1 MTSNAA
7 YISRVFLVCLLGW
20 QSAGIVSAQ
29 SYPPA
34 KSTSATRQRSIRARS
49 GDTLSRIAKRFG
61 LEVSDLERLN
71 GFPVNARL
79 KNGERILLPALTDD
93 SDLENKPDGQVVG
106 NRITLADGYSFEA
119 DEVWKQGD
127 ELWYR
132 KGSISRR
139 LESPVRKVTPLVKAP
154 APKPEA
160 EAVPTKAPADTAPVA
175 IWIYLN
181 GGARVRV
188 DEVSETTDGAWY
200 RRGNLSMFLDRERI
214 ARIEREQ
221 PGSGGGNSWRQ
232 GGWSSGNDRID
243 HLIKMNAARFGVDP
257 YLVFCVIEQE
267 SQFKYFARSP
277 KGAQGLMQLMP
288 GTARRLGV
296 RRPYDPGENIMGGT
310 RYLKELLTMFGGRV
324 DLVLAS
330 YNAGEGAVMKY
341 GRNVPPYR
349 ETREYV
355 KKIGKRYGID
365 GRKPQDDNDVPIPQR

>member
-1 MTSNAA
+1 LLVWQPVEA
-7 YISRVFLVCLLGW
+7 VF
-20 QSAGIVSAQ
+20 AQ
-29 SYPPA
+29 TDPPV
-34 KSTSATRQRSIRARS
+34 RYEV
-49 GDTLSRIAKRFG
+49 TLI
-61 LEVSDLERLN
+61 
-71 GFPVNARL
+71 
-79 KNGERILLPALTDD
+79 
-93 SDLENKPDGQVVG
+93 
-106 NRITLADGYSFEA
+106 DGYSFEV

-127 ELWYR
+127 EIWYR
-132 KGSISRR
+132 KGAISKGVPASSVKKFGPK
-139 LESPVRKVTPLVKAP
+139 SPPSDTVKTKPATPP
-154 APKPEA
+154 APL
-160 EAVPTKAPADTAPVA
+160 A

-188 DEVSETTDGAWY
+188 DEVNETTDGAWY
-200 RRGNLSMFLDRERI
+200 KRGNLQMFLERERI

-221 PGSGGGNSWRQ
+221 PETAATAWRQ

-243 HLIKMNAARFGVDP
+243 HLIKTNAARYGVDP

-267 SQFKYFARSP
+267 SQFKTFARSP

-296 RRPYDPGENIMGGT
+296 RRPYDPAENIMGGT
-310 RYLKELLTMFGGRV
+310 RYLKELMTMFNGRV

-365 GRKPQDDNDVPIPQR
+365 GRKPQEENDAPVPQR

>member
-1 MTSNAA
+1 MTSAA
-7 YISRVFLVCLLGW
+7 RIIRVFMICLLIW
-20 QSAGIVSAQ
+20 QPAEAVFGQ
-29 SYPPA
+29 TGPPV
-34 KSTSATRQRSIRARS
+34 RYEV
-49 GDTLSRIAKRFG
+49 TL
-61 LEVSDLERLN
+61 
-71 GFPVNARL
+71 
-79 KNGERILLPALTDD
+79 T
-93 SDLENKPDGQVVG
+93 
-106 NRITLADGYSFEA
+106 DGYSFEV

-127 ELWYR
+127 EIWYR
-132 KGSISRR
+132 KGAISKA
-139 LESPVRKVTPLVKAP
+139 LPASSVKKFTTKSVSNTAVATKPPTP
-154 APKPEA
+154 
-160 EAVPTKAPADTAPVA
+160 TAPLA
-175 IWIYLN
+175 IWVYLN

-188 DEVSETTDGAWY
+188 DEVAETTDGAWY

-221 PGSGGGNSWRQ
+221 PETGATAWRQ
-232 GGWSSGNDRID
+232 GGWTSGNDGID
-243 HLIKMNAARFGVDP
+243 HLIKINAARFGVDP

-267 SQFKYFARSP
+267 SQFKTFARSP

-296 RRPYDPGENIMGGT
+296 RRPYDPAENIMGGT
-310 RYLKELLTMFGGRV
+310 RYLKELMTMFNGRV

-365 GRKPQDDNDVPIPQR
+365 GRKPQEENEAPVPQR

>member
-1 MTSNAA
+1 MF
-7 YISRVFLVCLLGW
+7 IVCLLIW
-20 QSAGIVSAQ
+20 QPAEAVFAQ
-29 SYPPA
+29 TDTPAPP
-34 KSTSATRQRSIRARS
+34 TEPTRHQ
-49 GDTLSRIAKRFG
+49 
-61 LEVSDLERLN
+61 
-71 GFPVNARL
+71 
-79 KNGERILLPALTDD
+79 
-93 SDLENKPDGQVVG
+93 
-106 NRITLADGYSFEA
+106 ITLVDGRTFEV

-127 ELWYR
+127 EIWYR
-132 KGSISRR
+132 RGGISKGIDSAS
-139 LESPVRKVTPLVKAP
+139 VKKVTAVNKTPAPTPATAVVKPANTAP
-154 APKPEA
+154 APL
-160 EAVPTKAPADTAPVA
+160 A

-188 DEVSETTDGAWY
+188 DEVNETADGAWY
-200 RRGNLSMFLDRERI
+200 KRGNLQMFLDRERI

-221 PGSGGGNSWRQ
+221 PETGAPAWRQ

-243 HLIKMNAARFGVDP
+243 HLIKINAARFGVDP

-267 SQFKYFARSP
+267 SQFKTFARSP

-296 RRPYDPGENIMGGT
+296 RRPYDPAENIMGGT
-310 RYLKELLTMFGGRV
+310 RYLKELMTMFNGRV

-365 GRKPQDDNDVPIPQR
+365 GRKPQEENDAPVPQR

>member
-1 MTSNAA
+1 LLIWQPAEA
-7 YISRVFLVCLLGW
+7 VF
-20 QSAGIVSAQ
+20 AQ
-29 SYPPA
+29 TDTPAPPPP
-34 KSTSATRQRSIRARS
+34 STRQ
-49 GDTLSRIAKRFG
+49 
-61 LEVSDLERLN
+61 
-71 GFPVNARL
+71 
-79 KNGERILLPALTDD
+79 
-93 SDLENKPDGQVVG
+93 Q
-106 NRITLADGYSFEA
+106 ITLVDGRTFEV

-127 ELWYR
+127 EIWYR
-132 KGSISRR
+132 RGGISKGLASAS
-139 LESPVRKVTPLVKAP
+139 VKKVTAVSPTP
-154 APKPEA
+154 AA
-160 EAVPTKAPADTAPVA
+160 TTAAAPVKPANTPAAPLA

-181 GGARVRV
+181 GGARLRV
-188 DEVSETTDGAWY
+188 DEVAESADGAWY
-200 RRGNLSMFLDRERI
+200 KRGNLQMFLERERI

-221 PGSGGGNSWRQ
+221 PETGAPAWRQ

-243 HLIKMNAARFGVDP
+243 HLIKSNAARFGVDP

-267 SQFKYFARSP
+267 SQFKSFARSP

-296 RRPYDPGENIMGGT
+296 RRPYDPAENIMGGT
-310 RYLKELLTMFGGRV
+310 RYLKELMTMFNGRV

-365 GRKPQDDNDVPIPQR
+365 GRKPQEENDAPVPQQR